1 MDRNNLIVLETAP
14 CCWDETQT
22 DALLLHRGNRA
33 SPFIIAHEFD
43 QRTFSWSSGSYY
55 GELLPALLSLK
66 GLADPAWSISG
77 CTPDDVLE
85 RYGEDWLISR
95 EDAEGFAA
103 SVNERIG
110 QRDDLFT
117 EEIWE
122 EVRDNC
128 VERGRATRDD
138 LDEFERRVEREKERA
153 CGSTQSSVVAGTMY
167 LDCNGYDYETSREPD
182 RRGKPG
188 VFVTL
193 NYSTELVEEELA
205 KEGIP
210 LTQPNIAYMSDKIA
224 QAIRFDAQENAA
236 YVVSDTC
243 VYWKSSVPD
252 KPTQA
257 ESPSERASKAV
268 SVANAASE
276 PRGRETPRHDE
287 AFDGK
292 THRKM

>member
-1 MDRNNLIVLETAP
+1 MDRNNLVVLETAP

-33 SPFIIAHEFD
+33 APFIIAHEFD
-43 QRTFSWSSGSYY
+43 QETFSWSSGSYY

-66 GLADPAWSISG
+66 GLADPTWAISG

-85 RYGEDWLISR
+85 RYGEDWLMSR
-95 EDAEGFAA
+95 EDAEWLAA
-103 SVNERIG
+103 SVNERVG

-122 EVRDNC
+122 EVHDSYI
-128 VERGRATRDD
+128 ERGRATRDD
-138 LDEFERRVEREKERA
+138 LNEFERRVEREEERA
-153 CGSTQSSVVAGTMY
+153 CGSPQSCMIAGTMY
-167 LDCNGYDYETSREPD
+167 LDCNGYDYEASREPD
-182 RRGKPG
+182 RQKRPG

-224 QAIRFDAQENAA
+224 QAIRFDAQGNAA

-243 VYWKSSVPD
+243 AYWKSSVPD
-252 KPTQA
+252 KPARA
-257 ESPSERASKAV
+257 ESPSERDSKAI

-276 PRGRETPRHDE
+276 PWGRESPRHDE
-287 AFDGK
+287 VSDRE
-292 THRKM
+292 THRKI